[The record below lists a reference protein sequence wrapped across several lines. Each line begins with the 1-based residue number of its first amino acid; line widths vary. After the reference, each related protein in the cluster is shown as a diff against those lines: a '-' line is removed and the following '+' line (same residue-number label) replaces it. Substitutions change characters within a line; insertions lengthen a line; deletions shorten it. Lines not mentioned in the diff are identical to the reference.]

1 VIDERVGNGAATQ
14 EECNMSVLMPG
25 DVVARRKGLVMH
37 KGVVLADGRILHNTP
52 GRGEHV
58 STLDEFAAGRS
69 VHLVRRT
76 SDRSRARA
84 YRAQPRAESRYN
96 LFTNN
101 CEHTASRVAHGREES
116 PQLRGWIAGVGVAA
130 LTFALTRHPGAA
142 AASFAVGR
150 RFAERFAARV

>member
-1 VIDERVGNGAATQ
+1 MIA
-14 EECNMSVLMPG
+14 LMPG
-25 DVVARRKGLVMH
+25 DVVARRKGPVMH

-58 STLDEFAAGRS
+58 STMDEVAAGRS
-69 VHLVRRT
+69 VHMVRRT
-76 SDRSRARA
+76 SVRSRARA
-84 YRAQPRAESRYN
+84 YRAQPRPESRYN

-142 AASFAVGR
+142 AASFSVGR